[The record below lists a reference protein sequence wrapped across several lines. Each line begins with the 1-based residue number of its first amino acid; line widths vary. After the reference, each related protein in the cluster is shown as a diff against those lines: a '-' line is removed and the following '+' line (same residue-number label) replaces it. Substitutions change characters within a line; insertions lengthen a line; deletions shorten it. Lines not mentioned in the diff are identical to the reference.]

1 MRRSWMT
8 LTVVGALGCAS
19 DADSTKTKADT
30 EDEMPSDTA
39 VDDTASQGGGTESP
53 ATTVTYPQGP
63 LATPYDGNLIAADY
77 WSDTPK
83 ILSAGVGF
91 ADIVGVV
98 GDVLDQELVRSAG
111 GAWSTAHSCG
121 PDVRHYTSV
130 SLQSGVALAFIHET
144 PYGDLE
150 DGAIGLDGLPVVF
163 SWPMDTRTLDITDF
177 RLTLST
183 GEVVTP
189 KAAGP
194 YPCAENNERNV
205 AVLFGEFANRLPSTD
220 PAARFPVRVE
230 VVADD
235 DPLMLVGPGGE
246 AVSAVGLFKENSTSP
261 YDPDNGPRLV
271 GAKLNH
277 IGEEAL
283 GEGISNPA
291 SAAMFV
297 PNDELVLYDEGDF
310 RLRIL
315 TSGGF
320 SPDGIRGVLPTDF
333 ETFFRIH
340 AVGEDGE
347 DVLIENA
354 GVSYA
359 VRGGTLRVVGLA
371 ELGAP
376 EGETVVYDG
385 CYGEDKD
392 NYIDIILAGDEAAA
406 RNITYIEIPSRE
418 GGYGAFY
425 NPGGPGS
432 TPFDGVTYTSPGPR
446 DMEPVLIALDD
457 PMRVTRTID

>member
-1 MRRSWMT
+1 MRLNWMI
-8 LTVVGALGCAS
+8 LSFVGALGCAS
-19 DADSTKTKADT
+19 GEDSTKTEEDSTKTEEDT
-30 EDEMPSDTA
+30 EDP
-39 VDDTASQGGGTESP
+39 VP
-53 ATTVTYPQGP
+53 VATTVTFPQGP
-63 LATPYDGNLIAADY
+63 LATAYDGNLIAADY
-77 WSDTPK
+77 WSDTPE

-91 ADIVGVV
+91 SDIVGVV
-98 GDVLDQELVRSAG
+98 GDVLDEELVRSAG

-121 PDVRHYTSV
+121 TDTQNYTSV
-130 SLQSGVALAFIHET
+130 SLQNGVALAFIHET
-144 PYGDLE
+144 PYGDLK
-150 DGAIGLDGLPVVF
+150 DGAVGLDGLPVVF

-194 YPCAENNERNV
+194 FPCAENNERNV

-230 VVADD
+230 IVADD

-283 GEGISNPA
+283 GDGISHPL
-291 SAAMFV
+291 SDAMFV
-297 PNDELVLYDEGDF
+297 PNDEPILYDEGDF
-310 RLRIL
+310 RLRML
-315 TSGGF
+315 TTGGF
-320 SPDGIRGVLPTDF
+320 SPDGVRGVVPTDF

-347 DVLIENA
+347 DVLIEEA

-371 ELGAP
+371 ELGAR
-376 EGETVVYDG
+376 EGGGVVYDG
-385 CYGEDKD
+385 CYDEDRD

-406 RNITYIEIPSRE
+406 RSITHLEIPSLE

-432 TPFDGVTYTSPGPR
+432 TPFDGVTYSSPGPR
-446 DMEPVLIALDD
+446 DMEPVIIALDD
-457 PMRVTRTID
+457 PMWVTRTID